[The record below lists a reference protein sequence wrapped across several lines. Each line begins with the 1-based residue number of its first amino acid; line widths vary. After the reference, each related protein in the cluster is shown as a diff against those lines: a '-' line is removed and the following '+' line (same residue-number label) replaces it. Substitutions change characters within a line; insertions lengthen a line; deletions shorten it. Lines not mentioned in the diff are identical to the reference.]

1 MTIVERVFLPMNWNE
16 EANQLLEELVKS
28 IPAFVRP
35 MAKKSIV
42 NKVEQLAHEDGFEVV
57 NQDCLIRGYILSS
70 PNQDKDRVLKV
81 LEAKNIDLTPYK
93 ALL

>member
-1 MTIVERVFLPMNWNE
+1 MNWNE
-16 EANQLLEELVKS
+16 DANQLLDELVKP

-42 NKVEQLAHEDGFEVV
+42 NKVEHLAQEDGIVEV

-70 PNQDKDRVLKV
+70 PDKDKEKVLKI
-81 LEAKNIDLTPYK
+81 LQAKNIDLSPYQ